1 MKIFSLSH
9 TETLIDR
16 LLEIL
21 AGISRTIRFCVLHDI
36 SFYALRSCE
45 DNFKIPIAFT
55 SKKKKSVVSKVF
67 HNFSGLIPKDRM
79 SWGKD
84 RSEPFLS
91 SKAQVERTEIRPG
104 KVKRLSLRNCS
115 FRHFRDFPF

>member
-45 DNFKIPIAFT
+45 DNFKIPTAFT
-55 SKKKKSVVSKVF
+55 SKKKNSVVSKVF
-67 HNFSGLIPKDRM
+67 HSLSGLLIFWKMALTGLTTPTVRGICTFAIFF
-79 SWGKD
+79 SNG
-84 RSEPFLS
+84 LS
-91 SKAQVERTEIRPG
+91 TFFIA
-104 KVKRLSLRNCS
+104 SL
-115 FRHFRDFPF
+115 